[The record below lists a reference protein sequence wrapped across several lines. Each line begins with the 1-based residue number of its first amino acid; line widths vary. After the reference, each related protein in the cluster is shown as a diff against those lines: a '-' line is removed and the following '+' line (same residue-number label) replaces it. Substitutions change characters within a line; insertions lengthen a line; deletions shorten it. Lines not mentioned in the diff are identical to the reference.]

1 MSIPQWPLYR
11 PVGKNPRMTSPDTG
25 QASAAQEG
33 EAIDVAI
40 RTATRSSFT
49 VLQRRHRTNNL
60 PDVHAL
66 VKGHDND

>member
-1 MSIPQWPLYR
+1 
-11 PVGKNPRMTSPDTG
+11 MTSPATG
-25 QASAAQEG
+25 HASPAHEG
-33 EAIDVAI
+33 EAIEVTI

-49 VLQRRHRTNNL
+49 LLQRRHRTNNL